1 MNQQNETESIYKKIE
16 ALEKK
21 IKRKTLQIIHF
32 EAAREAFEKRAAKEP
47 AGKPD
52 IDWLIKGMDYVNFHA
67 KRALKAKYRLNRYNR
82 SLAALKAEIDRPGG
96 DA

>member
-1 MNQQNETESIYKKIE
+1 MTQHNETESIYKKIE

-32 EAAREAFEKRAAKEP
+32 EAARGAYEKRAAKEP
-47 AGKPD
+47 AGKPGL
-52 IDWLIKGMDYVNFHA
+52 DWLIKGMDYVNFHA
-67 KRALKAKYRLNRYNR
+67 KRALKAKYRINQYNR
-82 SLAALKAEIDRPGG
+82 SLAELKAEIDRTGG

>member
-1 MNQQNETESIYKKIE
+1 MNQHNETESIFKKIE

-47 AGKPD
+47 VGKPD

-67 KRALKAKYRLNRYNR
+67 KRALKAKYMLSQYTR
-82 SLAALKAEIDRPGG
+82 SLAKLKAEIDRPGG
-96 DA
+96 EA